1 MREPRISLGAPVI
14 ACAIAIAAL
23 GCDKS
28 GGSGAEVSSAPSR
41 AGEVWEIDR
50 VADRAAAPAAVAAYV
65 NGLHVMVLDGDDAY
79 AGMTRLRATAGNNG
93 ARVLKL
99 ASGGEAQLASAGD
112 AIELRFSG
120 GESIP
125 LRKQQRTER
134 K

>member
-1 MREPRISLGAPVI
+1 MKEPRISLGAPVI

-79 AGMTRLRATAGNNG
+79 AGMTRLRATAGGNG

-99 ASGGEAQLASAGD
+99 ASGGEVQLASAGD

>member
-1 MREPRISLGAPVI
+1 MKAHSRSA
-14 ACAIAIAAL
+14 ACAIACILVLAAS
-23 GCDKS
+23 GCDKAGTS
-28 GGSGAEVSSAPSR
+28 GTEVSTAPSR

-79 AGMTRLRATAGNNG
+79 AGMTRLRATAGGNG

-99 ASGGEAQLASAGD
+99 ASGGEVQLASAGD